1 MKVTLVCPCLFG
13 LESVLAGE
21 IRRMGGQQV
30 TVQDG
35 RVMFEGDETMIARAN
50 LGLRTAERVLI
61 RLGEFP
67 ARTFDELFEGVKA
80 LDFESF
86 IGSAD
91 AFPVKG
97 YSLNSVHKSVP
108 D

>member
-80 LDFESF
+80 LDLEKFQKTIEDLQNTINAISM
-86 IGSAD
+86 IANL
-91 AFPVKG
+91 A
-97 YSLNSVHKSVP
+97 N
-108 D
+108 